1 MIRLEMQVATFKYF
15 ILVSQPLL
23 SYSIHSPSESYFIFF
38 IVGDNP
44 YTFLLRIFV
53 CVLQMTEITLA
64 IYVII
69 HIMCELFLSSINR
82 KVSTS
87 TFFQ

>member
-1 MIRLEMQVATFKYF
+1 MATFKYF

-53 CVLQMTEITLA
+53 CVLQMAEITLA
-64 IYVII
+64 VYVSL
-69 HIMCELFLSSINR
+69 HIMCELFLSSSNGRI
-82 KVSTS
+82 STS